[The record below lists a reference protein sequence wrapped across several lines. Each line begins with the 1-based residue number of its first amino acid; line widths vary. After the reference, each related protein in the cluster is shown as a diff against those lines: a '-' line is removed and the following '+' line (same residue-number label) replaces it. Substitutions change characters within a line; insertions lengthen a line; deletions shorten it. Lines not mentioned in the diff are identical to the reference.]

1 MKDFIGYR
9 APSVKDRT
17 AGKKANP
24 KKVKA
29 NRLGIKWSPR
39 AEDDK

>member
-9 APSVKDRT
+9 APSIKDRA

-29 NRLGIKWSPR
+29 NRLNVEWSAR
-39 AEDDK
+39 EESK